1 MPELLKQ
8 SAGCILQRH
17 RASVK
22 MRRDKR
28 GAASRGHLPQ
38 RGPAVSGI
46 ASGAEFLMADTTDS
60 IRQFVSGKS
69 FADKPV
75 DDKPP
80 GETSFDDDTLQAMSD
95 AFDKA
100 TALMIDQRDE
110 AIEDVAIRIITEASQ
125 GESDPEKLA
134 ATALAGYRKR
144 GAAS

>member
-1 MPELLKQ
+1 
-8 SAGCILQRH
+8 
-17 RASVK
+17 
-22 MRRDKR
+22 
-28 GAASRGHLPQ
+28 
-38 RGPAVSGI
+38 
-46 ASGAEFLMADTTDS
+46 MADTTDS

-69 FADKPV
+69 FADKPF